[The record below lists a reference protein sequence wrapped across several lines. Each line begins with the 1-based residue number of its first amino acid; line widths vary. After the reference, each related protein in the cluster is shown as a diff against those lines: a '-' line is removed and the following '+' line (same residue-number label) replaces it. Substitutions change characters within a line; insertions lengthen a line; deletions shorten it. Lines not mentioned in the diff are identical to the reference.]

1 MVRVSQPVLSMLP
14 SGARS
19 IGPSAGVLEG
29 PDGGVVFVFGLAT
42 FSYAA
47 GDEVGRR
54 LAAVQLVAMKISS
67 SREVAGA
74 FGASAVTLWRWSQ
87 TFARGGVLALG
98 RAQGPDEA
106 DRGRHRPD
114 RGPGW
119 AGPDVGTDR
128 CGHRGV
134 DRDGPGRVGPG
145 RTAHAERRGQR
156 SARRAGRLANRRRRR
171 AGHRGERGCGAGG
184 AGRAGTAHRRPG
196 GSPVRG

>member
-74 FGASAVTLWRWSQ
+74 FGVSTVTLWRGSQ
-87 TFARGGVLALG
+87 TFAHGRVLADG
-98 RAQGPDEA
+98 
-106 DRGRHRPD
+106 
-114 RGPGW
+114 RGP
-119 AGPDVGTDR
+119 ARPQAQQQASATV
-128 CGHRGV
+128 
-134 DRDGPGRVGPG
+134 
-145 RTAHAERRGQR
+145 
-156 SARRAGRLANRRRRR
+156 SARR
-171 AGHRGERGCGAGG
+171 
-184 AGRAGTAHRRPG
+184 
-196 GSPVRG
+196 